1 MKEEVHNLQSVL
13 QIEQSIHLAS
23 EAAVAAA
30 SKEDSIVRD
39 ELAQLEMK
47 SNAYEKTIKE
57 DFEYDRTMRKS
68 DADFSEDHDE
78 EVDAWDWE
86 HVQDMGSG
94 IK

>member
-1 MKEEVHNLQSVL
+1 ML
-13 QIEQSIHLAS
+13 QIEQSIHQAS
-23 EAAVAAA
+23 EAAAAAAAA
-30 SKEDSIVRD
+30 SKEDSIIRD

-57 DFEYDRTMRKS
+57 DFEYEKTMRKN